1 MLKAFTPVSV
11 LILAFTGGLET
22 PSGLQLIIV
31 MVISLGVTLSAV
43 GEARFNFVGFMLQ
56 AAGILSESLRL
67 VLADKF
73 LKELKLDALS
83 TLYYVAPPS
92 LFFISIGFFA
102 FEFNSFPIDRVLSP
116 FAGVLILNGTTAFA
130 LNVSQRLLQPYHVP
144 ASHDVL
150 RYNTAHSA

>member
-11 LILAFTGGLET
+11 LILAFSGGLET

-31 MVISLGVTLSAV
+31 MVISIGVTLSAV

-56 AAGILSESLRL
+56 LAGILSESLRL
-67 VLADKF
+67 VLADQF
-73 LKELKLDALS
+73 LKDLKLDALS

-102 FEFNSFPIDRVLSP
+102 FEVNTFPLDRLLSP
-116 FAGVLILNGTTAFA
+116 FAGILLLNGVTAFG
-130 LNVSQRLLQPYHVP
+130 LNVSHRFLSHPLL
-144 ASHDVL
+144 SH
-150 RYNTAHSA
+150 YQI